1 MELDKAVARV
11 IRQARVKCGITQREL
26 GYRTGL
32 DPMTISRIERGVR
45 LPSLM
50 TLFIMAEAM
59 QTSVQGWIEEIE
71 LLEPHITIAE
81 PNRDYGMPKKRGK
94 RSSG

>member
-1 MELDKAVARV
+1 MELDKAVASV
-11 IRQARVKCGITQREL
+11 IRQARKQCGMTQREL

-59 QTSVQGWIEEIE
+59 QSTVGEWMEEIE
-71 LLEPHITIAE
+71 LLDPRITIAE
-81 PNRDYGMPKKRGK
+81 PNQTYGDSKKRGK
-94 RSSG
+94 RSMR